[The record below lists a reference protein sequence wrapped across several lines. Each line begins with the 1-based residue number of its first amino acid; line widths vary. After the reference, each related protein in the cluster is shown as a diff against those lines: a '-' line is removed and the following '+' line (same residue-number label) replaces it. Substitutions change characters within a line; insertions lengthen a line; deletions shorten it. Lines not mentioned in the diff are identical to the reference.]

1 MVRESHHDDYRG
13 CLVEFTDM
21 TTQSLAAKKKPPRA
35 GMGRPKGSANK
46 VQADVKAMI
55 LGALEQAGGQ
65 QYLAEQA
72 EANPAA
78 FMSLVGKV
86 LPKDVR
92 AEVSGAIELVLA
104 EKLKQARERIG

>member
-1 MVRESHHDDYRG
+1 
-13 CLVEFTDM
+13 M

-78 FMSLVGKV
+78 FMGLVGKV